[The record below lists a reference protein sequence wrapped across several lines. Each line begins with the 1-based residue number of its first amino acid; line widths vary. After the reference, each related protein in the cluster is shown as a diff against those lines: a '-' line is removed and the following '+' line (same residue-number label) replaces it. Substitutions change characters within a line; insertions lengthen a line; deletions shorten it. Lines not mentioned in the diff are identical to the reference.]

1 MEQPWSGRHDS
12 PDRDDQLDAGHVT
25 TLDSVQL
32 EQFRLDAKAKTK
44 AIAAPAPR
52 VSEVR
57 ATTRPP
63 DLHKKT
69 TRPGFNSV
77 CSTGRGVA
85 DFMKQ
90 RVAQRERLRLAK
102 QARKDGKDDKSEAL
116 DAGDDD
122 IDDLEARS
130 DAPSQSPREE
140 PSRTFDDVLL
150 SDHVTGKVF
159 PELQFTYEPSTHEIE
174 HEADKLRMREVLLQ
188 RERDRASVKAARIE
202 NGKDADTSGRDTSPG
217 YPRDVSPGYPKP
229 PGSAPGGARPRTTAS
244 RVVKPSLV
252 RTQSFTPG
260 GSARVGPFAP
270 SRVDGNQPA
279 PRHTNAFPAPPQRA
293 MSVGSPL
300 GVGSLYLPPG
310 VRHDDSYLL
319 GPSHRHNALGLP
331 PKLPATQA
339 SYLVDFGHVAM
350 GGVYRKRFRVQN
362 LGTEMA
368 VACFDK
374 SVLQKHG
381 FDVFPEVLPKL
392 SGAPFFAYVDCDL
405 VLDTAR
411 VAVVGGL
418 LEVDVALTVK
428 GAPQVVVRLTAV
440 VDVPVVQVSTESLA
454 FADTKIGHRHTKHF
468 QLFNDGQVP
477 SEWSIVKP
485 ASGGQKIA
493 RQKGDPIPTDDPT
506 PFKFVPT
513 RGVLRPGQR
522 INVKAHFTPRVGSS
536 EGLNGSPVG
545 WNKQH
550 AVRVE
555 HNPGLQFV
563 NLTGAGVAAGL
574 RLERENESDGPL
586 DLGVV
591 VPFEAA
597 DDEGKEG
604 TEANEGT
611 DATPDPSLPKKP
623 PTFTEREI
631 WLVNDL
637 PIAVEVFAV
646 DFDAQFVRD
655 ETALAHADGLFGKP
669 PGSAKLFLPPRQAGE
684 PLWKE
689 IQDKE
694 DLRLALEAKK
704 IAAEE
709 AEAAYQLLVA
719 EATEKGE
726 APPPRPEPEPET
738 EATEEVVG
746 EGDDDLGAVPP
757 DSDGSSNLLVLG
769 APFSG
774 SKEICDLIVEKYGVF
789 RLNVDEIVTSVSANV
804 GTLGDFV
811 RQELGLPPLEES
823 LTANPD
829 PDADG
834 DVDAGSLVPAADETA
849 EETAPLSLDAEDDF
863 PEELANDAR
872 SENKLSLKTLVEI
885 LKPQFADGGD
895 FENGFVLDGLIW
907 DTCDASTLLKA
918 LRRSLNLRKVEAS
931 VNTEKLEGADDE
943 WTPPALEDGAFSLHS
958 AKRLTVLSLAIDDAA
973 AGVVEKREKEEAAA
987 KELGAGAV
995 AAEIVGGDLVGAQ
1008 EDTQEED
1015 GTPEEASDD
1024 SAPYAYEKA
1033 QDAAAHRA
1041 LVEAELPLLGS
1052 AVASNTHVVMVT
1064 VDTGTCDDAQ
1074 SILDSA
1080 VTLGAPE
1087 PPHPPNWIPPDA
1099 LCEIA
1104 VVAPARPVWDPVAV
1118 FQILTPVVQPPRPH
1132 GENRPGDG
1140 EPGNLA
1146 LNQDDDDS
1154 NKDSNPEG
1162 AEADATDADATDAP
1176 ADAEASPESN
1186 EMRSQTRWTI
1196 PANGAVQVIVRFTS
1210 DKVGDFHN
1218 TLSFECVNGVQV
1230 TTLTVVGRCE
1240 YPRIVTDPKVVFGGA
1255 SNVKKTRPKE
1265 TEVGKIFIKETGTF
1279 EFGPLVNNLEPPSV
1293 GDGGG
1298 GGDGY
1303 GNADATGDAPVGDV
1317 ADGAGI
1323 PSQTPPKPKPETQTR
1338 NAATFTMKNPSAFV
1352 ARVSFQAKP
1361 LLDTETGE
1369 PIADTQDTFAVS
1381 PAEMLLRP
1389 GESKELTVTA
1399 YPKGNEAVGE
1409 TEGEATEGSY
1419 FISQIPTLF
1428 YRSW

>member
-1 MEQPWSGRHDS
+1 M
-12 PDRDDQLDAGHVT
+12 
-25 TLDSVQL
+25 
-32 EQFRLDAKAKTK
+32 
-44 AIAAPAPR
+44 
-52 VSEVR
+52 
-57 ATTRPP
+57 
-63 DLHKKT
+63 
-69 TRPGFNSV
+69 
-77 CSTGRGVA
+77 
-85 DFMKQ
+85 
-90 RVAQRERLRLAK
+90 
-102 QARKDGKDDKSEAL
+102 
-116 DAGDDD
+116 
-122 IDDLEARS
+122 
-130 DAPSQSPREE
+130 
-140 PSRTFDDVLL
+140 
-150 SDHVTGKVF
+150 
-159 PELQFTYEPSTHEIE
+159 
-174 HEADKLRMREVLLQ
+174 
-188 RERDRASVKAARIE
+188 
-202 NGKDADTSGRDTSPG
+202 
-217 YPRDVSPGYPKP
+217 
-229 PGSAPGGARPRTTAS
+229 
-244 RVVKPSLV
+244 
-252 RTQSFTPG
+252 
-260 GSARVGPFAP
+260 
-270 SRVDGNQPA
+270 
-279 PRHTNAFPAPPQRA
+279 
-293 MSVGSPL
+293 
-300 GVGSLYLPPG
+300 
-310 VRHDDSYLL
+310 
-319 GPSHRHNALGLP
+319 
-331 PKLPATQA
+331 
-339 SYLVDFGHVAM
+339 
-350 GGVYRKRFRVQN
+350 
-362 LGTEMA
+362 
-368 VACFDK
+368 
-374 SVLQKHG
+374 
-381 FDVFPEVLPKL
+381 
-392 SGAPFFAYVDCDL
+392 
-405 VLDTAR
+405 
-411 VAVVGGL
+411 
-418 LEVDVALTVK
+418 
-428 GAPQVVVRLTAV
+428 
-440 VDVPVVQVSTESLA
+440 
-454 FADTKIGHRHTKHF
+454 
-468 QLFNDGQVP
+468 
-477 SEWSIVKP
+477 
-485 ASGGQKIA
+485 
-493 RQKGDPIPTDDPT
+493 
-506 PFKFVPT
+506 
-513 RGVLRPGQR
+513 
-522 INVKAHFTPRVGSS
+522 
-536 EGLNGSPVG
+536 
-545 WNKQH
+545 
-550 AVRVE
+550 
-555 HNPGLQFV
+555 
-563 NLTGAGVAAGL
+563 
-574 RLERENESDGPL
+574 
-586 DLGVV
+586 
-591 VPFEAA
+591 
-597 DDEGKEG
+597 
-604 TEANEGT
+604 
-611 DATPDPSLPKKP
+611 
-623 PTFTEREI
+623 
-631 WLVNDL
+631 
-637 PIAVEVFAV
+637 
-646 DFDAQFVRD
+646 
-655 ETALAHADGLFGKP
+655 
-669 PGSAKLFLPPRQAGE
+669 
-684 PLWKE
+684 
-689 IQDKE
+689 
-694 DLRLALEAKK
+694 
-704 IAAEE
+704 
-709 AEAAYQLLVA
+709 
-719 EATEKGE
+719 
-726 APPPRPEPEPET
+726 
-738 EATEEVVG
+738 
-746 EGDDDLGAVPP
+746 
-757 DSDGSSNLLVLG
+757 
-769 APFSG
+769 
-774 SKEICDLIVEKYGVF
+774 
-789 RLNVDEIVTSVSANV
+789 
-804 GTLGDFV
+804 
-811 RQELGLPPLEES
+811 
-823 LTANPD
+823 
-829 PDADG
+829 
-834 DVDAGSLVPAADETA
+834 
-849 EETAPLSLDAEDDF
+849 
-863 PEELANDAR
+863 
-872 SENKLSLKTLVEI
+872 EI

-943 WTPPALEDGAFSLHS
+943 WTPPALEDGAFMLHS

-973 AGVVEKREKEEAAA
+973 AGVAEKREKEEAAA

-1293 GDGGG
+1293 GDGGV

-1428 YRSW
+1428 TEAGDCCPYIAIYMTDTFFYLSQRLIPKTTLLPNSFAPRRLA